1 MAGTAIQP
9 VLLRHHL
16 RRNKCS
22 VFAALSNII
31 PPQNGL
37 LAAPVRHEG
46 RKMID
51 HTGFSVSDFAASKQ
65 FYTRVLAS
73 LGHVIRRE
81 FAGEAAGFGPE
92 QSENGA
98 DPGGAF
104 WITAGTPST
113 PRVHLAFS
121 AKNKEQV
128 EAFYK
133 AALDAGGKDNG
144 APGYRPQYHPGYYA
158 AFILDP
164 DGYNIE
170 AVWHEPGGQH

>member
-104 WITAGTPST
+104 
-113 PRVHLAFS
+113 
-121 AKNKEQV
+121 
-128 EAFYK
+128 
-133 AALDAGGKDNG
+133 
-144 APGYRPQYHPGYYA
+144 
-158 AFILDP
+158 
-164 DGYNIE
+164 
-170 AVWHEPGGQH
+170 